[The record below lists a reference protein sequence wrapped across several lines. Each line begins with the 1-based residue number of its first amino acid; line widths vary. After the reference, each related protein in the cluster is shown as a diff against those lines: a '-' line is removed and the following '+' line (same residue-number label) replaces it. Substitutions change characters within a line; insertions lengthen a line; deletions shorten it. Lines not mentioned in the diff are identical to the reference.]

1 MNCNDTLD
9 ALLCEGFSTSLELE
23 EHLSRCPR
31 CRSLV
36 VAISPMIESD
46 HDSSSL
52 TSPSFTGFQDSSPA
66 ALSIATST
74 ANRLNHKPVPQKP
87 AERLSLKRLRYVA
100 AFLAGVAASLGCL
113 SVIRSEPI
121 QPSPSLATACLWESD
136 FDSQQSESGLAD
148 RKLAEENLVRSCVAC
163 HLIAQR

>member
-9 ALLCEGFSTSLELE
+9 ALLDTNFSTSLELE
-23 EHLSRCPR
+23 EHLVGCSR

-36 VAISPMIESD
+36 VAVSPMIEAD
-46 HDSSSL
+46 HDSEKLVSQ
-52 TSPSFTGFQDSSPA
+52 SFTGNQDSSPA

-74 ANRLNHKPVPQKP
+74 ANRLKQSLVSQKP
-87 AERLSLKRLRYVA
+87 TERTSLKKLRYIA

-113 SVIRSEPI
+113 AVIRSEPI

-136 FDSQQSESGLAD
+136 FNSQESERGLAE

-163 HLIAQR
+163 HLVAQR